1 MFCLFLRKKLKPQS
15 FQRALWLSVFFGIL
29 IFVSC
34 SKEASEHTTTLFL
47 KTGTAFTADGASI
60 PVGGTIR
67 IGVQASGSG
76 TALTY
81 IRIDRITSSDTL
93 IQLDRGIYAGSDGYD
108 ADFVF
113 SKDTSEVETWVITVM
128 NADRVQASKSLVI
141 KRGSGAA
148 YGEISYFPSITL
160 GMQSNS
166 SVEQFLDVDQGVAYN
181 SVNINGHEGDID
193 LICYYY
199 ITSGLSS
206 PTFTCPGYTAAVAY
220 FPILSSWQ
228 TKCTTLFDYRSTDN
242 NLVSVDQFDAAQND
256 SLLVTAYKPDKVS
269 GNCKFCYTGKV
280 VPFKTQAGKYGLI
293 KVLRAD
299 ETETGSLEV
308 SVKVQK

>member
-1 MFCLFLRKKLKPQS
+1 MFCLLFRKTQKPQS
-15 FQRALWLSVFFGIL
+15 FLKASWLSVFLGFL

-34 SKEASEHTTTLFL
+34 SKETSEHKTTLFL
-47 KTGTAFTADGASI
+47 KTGTGFTADGASI

-76 TALTY
+76 SALTY
-81 IRIDRITSSDTL
+81 IRIDRITAYDTL
-93 IQLDRGIYAGSDGYD
+93 VQLDRGIYAGSDGYE

-128 NADRVQASKSLVI
+128 NADRVLASKSLVI
-141 KRGSGAA
+141 KRGTGTA
-148 YGEISYFPSITL
+148 YGDINYFPSISL

-166 SVEQFLDVDQGVAYN
+166 ATEQFLDVDKGIAYTVGN
-181 SVNINGHEGDID
+181 LNGHEADID
-193 LICYYY
+193 MICYYY

-220 FPILSSWQ
+220 YPMLNSWQ
-228 TKCTTLFDYRSTDN
+228 TKCTTLYDYRSTDN
-242 NLVSVDQFDAAQND
+242 NLISIDQFDAAQND

-269 GNCKFCYTGKV
+269 GNCKYCYTGKV